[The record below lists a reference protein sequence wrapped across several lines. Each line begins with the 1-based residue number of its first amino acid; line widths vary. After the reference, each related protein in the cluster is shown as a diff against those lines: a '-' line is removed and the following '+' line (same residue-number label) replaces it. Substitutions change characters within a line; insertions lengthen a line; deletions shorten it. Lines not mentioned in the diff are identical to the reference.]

1 MANPHIVAGVID
13 ENNDGAPFDDLALK
27 VYSGMILESFNKTI
41 TTKGRHIER
50 MLKSGKSAQFPIVG
64 RVGSDFHTRGTE
76 LVMEQVNSTEKVISI
91 QDLLVSP
98 IWVDSLDEAKSHW
111 DVRRPLATQQGQ
123 ELAEQDDLR
132 VFMCFIAAS
141 RSASL
146 VSGGDAGVQIV
157 AATAGTDAAVLKAS
171 IYDAAENLDNASVP
185 GADRTLWLAPS
196 QFYLMLQDGEFLDRD
211 FGGDGSR
218 ATAIMRNAADFTVVK
233 TTNLPTANEVG
244 DTDFPAELRLDYTT
258 TVAVAGHSSA
268 AASVSLIGLQFEHE
282 PSVLRQ
288 GTLLLAKMAKGY
300 GFLRPEAAVEIAT
313 A

>member
-1 MANPHIVAGVID
+1 MADPHVVVGAID
-13 ENNDGAPFDDLALK
+13 DNNDGTPFDDLALK

-41 TTKGRHIER
+41 TTKGRHVER
-50 MLKSGKSAQFPIVG
+50 SISSGKSAQFPITG
-64 RVGSDFHTRGTE
+64 RVGSAFYTRGAE
-76 LVMEQVNSTEKVISI
+76 LDMEQVNSTEKVISI
-91 QDLLVSP
+91 QDLLISP
-98 IWVDSLDEAKSHW
+98 IFVDVLDEAKSHF

-132 VFMCFIAAS
+132 VLMAFIAAS
-141 RSASL
+141 RNASL
-146 VSGGDAGVQIV
+146 VTGGDAGVQVV

-171 IYDAAENLDNASVP
+171 IYDCAENLDNASVP
-185 GADRTLWLAPS
+185 NMDRTLWLAPS

-218 ATAIMRNAADFTVVK
+218 ATAVMRNAADFTVVK
-233 TTNLPTANEVG
+233 TTNLPTASEVG
-244 DTDFPAELRLDYTT
+244 DTDFPTELRLDYTT
-258 TVAVAGHSSA
+258 TVAVSGHSSA
-268 AASVSLIGLQFEHE
+268 AASVSLIGIQFEHE
-282 PSVLRQ
+282 YQPLRQ